1 MTAVL
6 TNLGV
11 YLWIAEEAL
20 SESTQL
26 LEIGR
31 SPKPDGQPGY
41 ILSLDPERKS
51 FKQSFIA
58 IAFSGMYLEALFG
71 LAGNAR
77 LGQVLYNKIERRT
90 TYEEKLRL
98 LGFMNQV
105 SWRAVSGFAKRGMN
119 SSTKRQ
125 LTWKHC
131 NLPIFEWL
139 KKRQSSESRSSSRLA
154 EGFRQLPN
162 ILDQCPF

>member
-11 YLWIAEEAL
+11 YLSIAEEAL

-98 LGFMNQV
+98 LGIYEPSVLASCKRFREARNELIHEKAIDLEALQFADIRMAQEE
-105 SWRAVSGFAKRGMN
+105 AVFGVAFVKSIGR
-119 SSTKRQ
+119 
-125 LTWKHC
+125 
-131 NLPIFEWL
+131 
-139 KKRQSSESRSSSRLA
+139 RLQA
-154 EGFRQLPN
+154 AA
-162 ILDQCPF
+162 